1 MHDILA
7 MLSGGDRRS
16 IGRAN
21 EVAAIVGA
29 EPALLPVLLSGMLDP
44 DPLIC
49 MRCADAAEKV
59 TLRHP
64 RRLQPHKAALL
75 GELSLVDQPQ
85 LRWHVALMLPR
96 LDLSTSEQRRV
107 FSILESFLGDGSS
120 IVRTCALQALHDLA
134 MKYARWQPDAS
145 RLIEQ
150 HAATGTPA
158 MRARG
163 RKLLVSLA
171 DRSTGNSPVEQG
183 RSRRPASTRASRT
196 R

>member
-1 MHDILA
+1 MHDILT
-7 MLSGGDRRS
+7 MLAGGDRRS

-21 EVAAIVGA
+21 EVVAIVEA
-29 EPALLPVLLSGMLDP
+29 EPALLPVLLSGISDP
-44 DPLIC
+44 DPVIR

-75 GELSLVDQPQ
+75 GELSLVDQPE

-96 LDLSTSEQRRV
+96 LDLSTVEQRRV
-107 FSILESFLGDGSS
+107 FSTLLGFLGDGSS

-134 MKYARWQPDAS
+134 QKYARWQPDAT

-158 MRARG
+158 IRARG
-163 RKLLVSLA
+163 RKLLASLA
-171 DRSTGNSPVEQG
+171 DRSNRNAPVEQV
-183 RSRRPASTRASRT
+183 RSRRPTSTRASRT